1 MARMMLN
8 GRIYQL
14 GFYQAAL
21 AGMLVPAIL
30 LGDLPERLTGLW
42 ARALVVMGGL
52 LLLTPGMVM
61 LAGMSHRFLRLE
73 THPVGVGV
81 DRFYTLPPEIEPI
94 GEIVRL
100 IGEELQQTPPDQT
113 VLVLPEGEMI
123 NYLAKRASPV
133 APFFF
138 FSAATSGGREE
149 SILEDLKKHPPDWVV
164 IISRDLREYGVRRYG
179 EAPGKGG
186 LIMRWVDQNY
196 RLSGHVG
203 GDPLEA
209 GHRGGVILKR
219 R

>member
-1 MARMMLN
+1 M
-8 GRIYQL
+8 QK
-14 GFYQAAL
+14 L
-21 AGMLVPAIL
+21 APNPLKPIRPSKLTRPKPLHEISG
-30 LGDLPERLTGLW
+30 LTGLW

-52 LLLTPGMVM
+52 LLLIPGMVM

-73 THPVGVGV
+73 TYPIGVGV

-149 SILEDLKKHPPDWVV
+149 S
-164 IISRDLREYGVRRYG
+164 
-179 EAPGKGG
+179 
-186 LIMRWVDQNY
+186 
-196 RLSGHVG
+196 
-203 GDPLEA
+203 
-209 GHRGGVILKR
+209 
-219 R
+219 